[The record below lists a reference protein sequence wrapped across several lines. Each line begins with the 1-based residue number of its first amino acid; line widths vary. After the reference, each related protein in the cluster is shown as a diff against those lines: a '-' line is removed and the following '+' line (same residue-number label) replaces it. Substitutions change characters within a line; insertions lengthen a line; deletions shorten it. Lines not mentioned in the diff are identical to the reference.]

1 MIFGQPIQVT
11 GGVFQFRVLGA
22 RITVLVE
29 NDRAVLVDT
38 GLQGSLLPITGGLKD
53 LGLTLDQI
61 DTVVITH
68 AHPDHCGGLAEV
80 VAGRNIAVAAHRLD
94 ADIIS
99 GAKTVPNPLQNEL
112 LAKAAEPILPK
123 LMGGHV
129 PVDLRLEDGD
139 IIPFGTEV
147 RVVHLPGHTAGS
159 IALHLPAKRV
169 IIVGDAL
176 QYKFSRKLTPPSH
189 RVTQD
194 SEEALRSLEKLLDL
208 NFDIICFSHFPPMR
222 KNARAALRTMIQE
235 HAARPVAV
243 R

>member
-11 GGVFQFRVLGA
+11 DGVFQFRVLGA
-22 RITVLVE
+22 RISVLIE
-29 NDRAVLVDT
+29 DGRAILIDA

-53 LGLTLDQI
+53 LGLTLDHI

-80 VAGRNIAVAAHRLD
+80 VAERKIIVAAHRLD

-99 GAKTVPNPLQNEL
+99 GTKTPPNPLQNEFF
-112 LAKAAEPILPK
+112 ARMAEPVLPK
-123 LMGGHV
+123 LMGDHV

-194 SEEALRSLEKLLDL
+194 SEEALHSLGKLLDL
-208 NFDIICFSHFPPMR
+208 DFDIICFSHFPPMR
-222 KNARAALRTMIQE
+222 KSPRSALRTMIQDY
-235 HAARPVAV
+235 AARPAAV

>member
-11 GGVFQFRVLGA
+11 DGVFQFRAFGA
-22 RITVLVE
+22 RVTVLVQE
-29 NDRAVLVDT
+29 GRAILIDA
-38 GLQGSLLPITGGLKD
+38 GLQGSLIPITGGLKD
-53 LGLTLDQI
+53 LGLTLDHI
-61 DTVVITH
+61 DAVVITH

-80 VAGRNIAVAAHRLD
+80 VAGRNITVAAHRED
-94 ADIIS
+94 AEVIS
-99 GAKTVPNPLQNEL
+99 GTKTAPNPLQNEL
-112 LAKAAEPILPK
+112 LAKVAEPVLPK

-139 IIPFGTEV
+139 IIPFGAEV

-159 IALHLPAKRV
+159 IALYLPTRRV

-194 SEEALRSLEKLLDL
+194 SEEALRSIEKLLELD
-208 NFDIICFSHFPPMR
+208 FDIICFSHFPPMR
-222 KNARAALRTMIQE
+222 KSPRSALRTMIQE
-235 HAARPVAV
+235 YAARPAAV

>member
-1 MIFGQPIQVT
+1 MIFGQPIEVT
-11 GGVFQFRVLGA
+11 DGVFQFRAIGA
-22 RITVLVE
+22 RVTVLI
-29 NDRAVLVDT
+29 DAGRAILVDT

-53 LGLTLDQI
+53 LGLSLDHI
-61 DTVVITH
+61 DTVAITH

-80 VAGRNIAVAAHRLD
+80 VDGREIAVAAHRLD

-99 GAKTVPNPLQNEL
+99 GTKTAPNPLQNEL
-112 LAKAAEPILPK
+112 LARMAEPVLPK

-129 PVDLRLEDGD
+129 PVDLPLEDGD

-159 IALHLPAKRV
+159 IALHLPSKRV

-194 SEEALRSLEKLLDL
+194 SAEALRSLEKLLDL
-208 NFDIICFSHFPPMR
+208 DFDIICFSHFPPMR
-222 KNARAALRTMIQE
+222 KNPRTALLKMIQE
-235 HAARPVAV
+235 YTAHRVAV
-243 R
+243 

>member
-11 GGVFQFRVLGA
+11 DGVFQFRVLGA
-22 RITVLVE
+22 RVTVLIE
-29 NDRAVLVDT
+29 DGRAILVDT
-38 GLQGSLLPITGGLKD
+38 GLQGSLLPITGGFKD
-53 LGLTLDQI
+53 LGLSFDQI

-80 VAGRNIAVAAHRLD
+80 VDGREIPVAAHRLD

-99 GAKTVPNPLQNEL
+99 GTETPPNPLQNEM
-112 LAKAAEPILPK
+112 LARMAEPVLPK
-123 LMGGHV
+123 LMGRFV

-139 IIPFGTEV
+139 VIPFGTEV

-159 IALHLPAKRV
+159 IGLYLPSKRV

-176 QYKFSRKLTPPSH
+176 QYKFSRKLSPPSH

-194 SEEALRSLEKLLDL
+194 SEQALRSLEKLLDL
-208 NFDIICFSHFPPMR
+208 DFDIICFSHFPPMR
-222 KNARAALRTMIQE
+222 KNPRTALRNMIQE
-235 HAARPVAV
+235 YAARRVTV
-243 R
+243 

>member
-1 MIFGQPIQVT
+1 MIFGKPIQAT
-11 GGVFQFRVLGA
+11 DGVFQFRALGA
-22 RITVLVE
+22 RVTVLVE
-29 NDRAVLVDT
+29 EGRAILVDT
-38 GLQGSLLPITGGLKD
+38 GLQGSLIPITGGLKD
-53 LGLTLDQI
+53 LGLSLDDI

-80 VAGRNIAVAAHRLD
+80 LAGRKIAVAAHRLD

-99 GAKTVPNPLQNEL
+99 GTKTPPNPLQNEM
-112 LAKAAEPILPK
+112 LARMAEPVLPK
-123 LMGGHV
+123 LMGRFV
-129 PVDLRLEDGD
+129 PVDLPLEDGD

-147 RVVHLPGHTAGS
+147 RVVHLPGHTVGS

-208 NFDIICFSHFPPMR
+208 DFDVICFSHFPPMR
-222 KNARAALRTMIQE
+222 KNPRAALQKMIVE
-235 HAARPVAV
+235 HTARRAAV
-243 R
+243 

>member
-11 GGVFQFRVLGA
+11 DGVFQFRVLGA
-22 RITVLVE
+22 RVTVLIE
-29 NDRAVLVDT
+29 DGRAILVDT
-38 GLQGSLLPITGGLKD
+38 GLQGSLLPITGGFKD
-53 LGLTLDQI
+53 LGLSFDQI

-80 VAGRNIAVAAHRLD
+80 VDGREVPVAAHRLD

-99 GAKTVPNPLQNEL
+99 GTETPPNPLQNEM
-112 LAKAAEPILPK
+112 LARMAEPVLPK
-123 LMGGHV
+123 LMGRFV

-159 IALHLPAKRV
+159 IGLHLPSKRV

-194 SEEALRSLEKLLDL
+194 SEQALRSLEKLLDL
-208 NFDIICFSHFPPMR
+208 DFDIICFSHFPPMR
-222 KNARAALRTMIQE
+222 KSPRSALRAMLQE
-235 HAARPVAV
+235 YAARRVAV
-243 R
+243 

>member
-1 MIFGQPIQVT
+1 MNFGKPIQAT
-11 GGVFQFRVLGA
+11 EGVFQFRVLGA
-22 RITVLVE
+22 RITILVE
-29 NDRAVLVDT
+29 NDRAILVDT
-38 GLQGSLLPITGGLKD
+38 GLQGSINPIRSGLKE
-53 LGLTLDQI
+53 LGLSLDSI
-61 DTVVITH
+61 ETVVITH
-68 AHPDHCGGLAEV
+68 AHPDHCGGLGEV

-99 GAKTVPNPLQNEL
+99 GTKTVPNPYQDDL
-112 LAKAAEPILPK
+112 LAKVAGPVIPK
-123 LMGGHV
+123 LMGSHV
-129 PVDLRLEDGD
+129 PVDMRLEDGD
-139 IIPFGTEV
+139 IIPFDTEV

-159 IALHLPAKRV
+159 IALHLPSKRV

-176 QYKFSRKLTPPSH
+176 QFKFSRKLTPPSH

-208 NFDIICFSHFPPMR
+208 DFDIICFSHFPPMR

-235 HAARPVAV
+235 YAARPAAV